1 MRSLLTL
8 SLLAAAAVATPAAAG
23 QGCEAPAA
31 VPAVIAP
38 VLDITPEIASPPAP
52 LAELAA
58 DSPWLP
64 RFEAAADALLPALQ
78 SRDVRR
84 WGPLLGGRWLGEGER
99 RAVAALLDHPCG
111 AFRLLT
117 DAKRPVQRR
126 ILGWSVPSSYSAAD
140 RAEIEARPEA
150 EALLCWS
157 ADGDKSQWPSI
168 AAEADNAPGRPY
180 GCARIAYSLRD
191 GVPSWRAFID
201 VPAG

>member
-1 MRSLLTL
+1 MRGLLTL
-8 SLLAAAAVATPAAAG
+8 SLLAAAAVATPAVAG
-23 QGCEAPAA
+23 QGCEAPVAI
-31 VPAVIAP
+31 PAVIAP
-38 VLDITPEIASPPAP
+38 VLDIVPDKASPPAP

-64 RFEAAADALLPALQ
+64 RFEAAADMLLPALQ
-78 SRDVRR
+78 SRDVQR
-84 WGPLLGGRWLGEGER
+84 WGRLLGGRWLGESDR
-99 RAVAALLDHPCG
+99 RAIAALLDDRCG
-111 AFRLLT
+111 AFRSLT
-117 DAKRPVQRR
+117 NAKRPVQRR

-157 ADGDKSQWPSI
+157 AEGVEPQWPRI

-191 GVPSWRAFID
+191 GTPSWRAFID
-201 VPAG
+201 TPAG